1 MKKKIPTNIYI
12 FAYRKEGGILQGSLT
27 GKGKPKRQSRTDIPQ
42 KTVTLGT
49 QDEDKQNKKHNVI
62 CV

>member
-27 GKGKPKRQSRTDIPQ
+27 GKGKPKRQSRTDIP
-42 KTVTLGT
+42 
-49 QDEDKQNKKHNVI
+49 
-62 CV
+62 